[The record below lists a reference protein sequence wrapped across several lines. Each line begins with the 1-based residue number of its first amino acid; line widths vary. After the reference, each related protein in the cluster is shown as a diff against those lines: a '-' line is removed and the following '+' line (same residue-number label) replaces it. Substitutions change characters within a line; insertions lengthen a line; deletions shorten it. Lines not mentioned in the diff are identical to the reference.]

1 MLALDLT
8 LAVLHHLA
16 FLLLTAALVVEW
28 TLLREPLHA
37 LRLRTDAAYG
47 VAALLILVVGGLRV
61 RYGLKCPDY
70 YLHNPWFWAKLG
82 VFAAIGLLSL
92 LPKLRLL
99 RWRRQARLQPG
110 FVPPL
115 AQVAALHRIVSA
127 ELTLLA
133 LLFVLPRRWHVMQR
147 CNWYYQ
153 KYAGNVIRI

>member
-1 MLALDLT
+1 MRALDLT

-28 TLLREPLHA
+28 TLLREPPHA
-37 LRLRTDAAYG
+37 LRLARLLRADAAYG
-47 VAALLILVVGGLRV
+47 MAALLILAVGGLRV
-61 RYGLKCPDY
+61 RYGLKGPDY

-92 LPKLRLL
+92 QPTLRLL

-115 AQVAALHRIVSA
+115 VQVAALHRSVSA
-127 ELTLLA
+127 ELALLA
-133 LLFVLPRRWHVMQR
+133 LLFVLAATMARYVML
-147 CNWYYQ
+147 
-153 KYAGNVIRI
+153 